1 MENQKANSTINWV
14 AFNSELL
21 TFLKT
26 KDNHRFSRYDAFIWL
41 VEHIKEGHVIF
52 DSKGLR
58 TKRTEYVASYTR
70 LADAWHWSRPT
81 VQKFIEELD
90 SIAVIKRRKNCNAFI
105 FTLNM
110 STDNRIVM

>member
-1 MENQKANSTINWV
+1 MDDQKTNRTIGWV
-14 AFNSELL
+14 VFDNKLL
-21 TFLKT
+21 AFLKT

-41 VEHIKEGHVIF
+41 IEHIHEGRAIF

-58 TKRTEYVASYTR
+58 TKRAEYVASYTK

-90 SIAVIKRRKNCNAFI
+90 SIAVIKRRKSGNAFI

-110 STDNRIVM
+110 STDNRIVI